1 MKKHSKPSFKFS
13 KKDKFYKPKEK
24 VCTHCVCVCFLERV
38 CLLWVAPMLATKP
51 CLNRSLPNPY
61 SKCIFLCNCI

>member
-24 VCTHCVCVCFLERV
+24 VCTHCVCVFLGACV
-38 CLLWVAPMLATKP
+38 FALGGFYASDQAL
-51 CLNRSLPNPY
+51 S
-61 SKCIFLCNCI
+61 